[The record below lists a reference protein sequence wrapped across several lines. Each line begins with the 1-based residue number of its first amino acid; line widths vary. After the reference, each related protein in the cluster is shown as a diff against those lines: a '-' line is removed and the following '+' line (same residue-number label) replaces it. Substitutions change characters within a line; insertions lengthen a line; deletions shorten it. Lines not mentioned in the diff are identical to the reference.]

1 MTRSVRRTLVL
12 LLLVVAAIFSLV
24 IYQQMS
30 MQAREP
36 EPAPD
41 LSAMNTFVY
50 EEPRELAEFTLTS
63 EQGEEMT
70 RQDLR
75 GRWTF
80 VFVGYTH
87 CPDICP
93 ATMATLRQAD
103 SRMPAE
109 LPQPD
114 YLLVSADPERDT
126 PEQLRDYLGF
136 FGDDFHGLT
145 GDIDVLRA
153 LAKSV
158 GAVFVHRDDGNGNNL
173 VDHSGHLALI
183 NPDGRMAAVIQ
194 PPHDP
199 DKLVKAY
206 RQIYEWTRQNQARS
220 G

>member
-1 MTRSVRRTLVL
+1 MDRRIRRTLVL

-24 IYQQMS
+24 IVQQMRAAD
-30 MQAREP
+30 QEP

-41 LSAMNTFVY
+41 LSDINTYVY
-50 EEPRELAEFTLTS
+50 DEPRPLADFTLTG
-63 EQGEEMT
+63 EQGNDVSRE
-70 RQDLR
+70 DLQ

-93 ATMATLRQAD
+93 ATMSTLRQTD
-103 SRMPAE
+103 KRLPPE

-126 PEQLRDYLGF
+126 PEQLRKYLNF
-136 FGDDFHGLT
+136 FGENFHGLT
-145 GDIDVLRA
+145 GDIDVTRE

-158 GAVFVHRDDGNGNNL
+158 GATFVHREDADGETL
-173 VDHSGHLALI
+173 VDHSGHLTLI
-183 NPDGRMAAVIQ
+183 NPEGDIVAVIQ

-199 DKLVKAY
+199 DGLVKAY
-206 RQIYEWTRQNQARS
+206 REIYEWARRNQSRS